1 MLKATAHNPAATLL
15 EGGRIIASFGR
26 RYLVE
31 LPDDTILDCV
41 TRGKRSDLACGDFVT
56 VRPSSPGAGVIE
68 TTVPRTTLLYRSDA
82 YRQKLIAANVTQVI
96 VVAAS
101 TPEVHEDLVN
111 RCLAAAEHGGMSALI
126 VFNKC
131 DLPLSAAART
141 GMELYARLGYRLL
154 TLSAKTDVAPLV
166 PHLEHHIS
174 VLVGQSGVGK
184 STIVN
189 RLVPAAAARVAE
201 LSAALGAGRHTTTHA
216 RLYHLD
222 ADSHIID
229 SPGMQE
235 FGLYHLDADE
245 LAHSFVEFRPLLG
258 ACRFRNCRH
267 LQEPGCAITAA
278 CDAGTLSSRRVASYR
293 KLAVEI
299 THHPGWK

>member
-1 MLKATAHNPAATLL
+1 MKAGAKKQSDAPAVT
-15 EGGRIIASFGR
+15 GRIIASFGR

-31 LPDDTILDCV
+31 LPDATILDCV
-41 TRGKRSDLACGDFVT
+41 TRGKRSDLACGDCVT
-56 VRPSSPGAGVIE
+56 VSSSSPGAGVIE

-96 VVAAS
+96 VVAA
-101 TPEVHEDLVN
+101 TAPEIHEDLVN

-126 VFNKC
+126 VLNKC
-131 DLPLSAAART
+131 DLPQSAAALAGT
-141 GMELYARLGYRLL
+141 ALYTQLGYRLL
-154 TLSAKTDVAPLV
+154 TLSAKEDITPLI
-166 PHLEHHIS
+166 PHLERHVS

-189 RLVPAAAARVAE
+189 RLLPEAAARVAE
-201 LSAALGAGRHTTTHA
+201 LSAALGSGRHTTTHA
-216 RLYHLD
+216 QLYHLD

-235 FGLYHLDADE
+235 FGLHHLTADE

-258 ACRFRNCRH
+258 TCRFRNCRH
-267 LQEPGCAITAA
+267 LKEPGCAITAA
-278 CDAGTLSSRRVASYR
+278 CDAGSINNRRVASYR

>member
-1 MLKATAHNPAATLL
+1 MKTGAKKQIDAPS
-15 EGGRIIASFGR
+15 GPGRIVASFGR
-26 RYLVE
+26 RHLVE
-31 LPDDTILDCV
+31 MSDAAILDCV
-41 TRGKRSDLACGDFVT
+41 TRGKRSDLACGDMVT
-56 VRPSSPGAGVIE
+56 VSPSSPGAGVIE

-96 VVAAS
+96 VVAAAA
-101 TPEVHEDLVN
+101 PEVHEDLVN

-131 DLPLSAAART
+131 DLPQSAAARA
-141 GMELYARLGYRLL
+141 GMALYTQLGYRMLA
-154 TLSAKTDVAPLV
+154 LSAKEDISPLI
-166 PHLEHHIS
+166 PHLEKNIS

-189 RLVPAAAARVAE
+189 RLMPTAVARVAE
-201 LSAALGAGRHTTTHA
+201 LSVALGSGRHTTTHA
-216 RLYHLD
+216 QMYHLN
-222 ADSHIID
+222 AESHIID

-235 FGLYHLDADE
+235 FGLHHLDADE
-245 LAHSFVEFRPLLG
+245 LAQSFVEFRPLLG
-258 ACRFRNCRH
+258 NCRFRNCRH
-267 LQEPGCAITAA
+267 LQEPDCAITAA
-278 CDAGTLSSRRVASYR
+278 CEAGILSKRRVATYR

>member
-1 MLKATAHNPAATLL
+1 MKAGAKKQPDAPAGT
-15 EGGRIIASFGR
+15 GRIIASFGR

-31 LPDDTILDCV
+31 LPDAAILDCV
-41 TRGKRSDLACGDFVT
+41 TRGKRSDLACGDVVK
-56 VRPSSPGAGVIE
+56 VRQDSPGAGVIE

-96 VVAAS
+96 VVAAAV
-101 TPEVHEDLVN
+101 PEVHEDLVN
-111 RCLAAAEHGGMSALI
+111 RCLAAAEQGGMSTLI

-131 DLPLSAAART
+131 DLPQSAAARA
-141 GMELYARLGYRLL
+141 GLALYTQLGYRLL
-154 TLSAKTDVAPLV
+154 ELSAKADIAPLM
-166 PHLEHHIS
+166 PHLDHQIS

-189 RLVPAAAARVAE
+189 RLLPAAAARVAD
-201 LSAALGAGRHTTTHA
+201 LSVALGSGRHTTTHA
-216 RLYHLD
+216 QMYHLD
-222 ADSHIID
+222 PDSHIID

-235 FGLYHLDADE
+235 FGLHHLGADE

-267 LQEPGCAITAA
+267 LQEPDCAITAA
-278 CDAGTLSSRRVASYR
+278 CDAGTINSRRLASYR

>member
-1 MLKATAHNPAATLL
+1 MKTSAKKLPDTPAAT
-15 EGGRIIASFGR
+15 GRIVASYGR

-31 LPDDTILDCV
+31 LPDATVLDCV
-41 TRGKRSDLACGDFVT
+41 TRGKRSDLACGDRVA
-56 VRPSSPGAGVIE
+56 VRLSSPGAGVIE
-68 TTVPRTTLLYRSDA
+68 TTLPRTTLLYRSDA

-96 VVAAS
+96 VVAA
-101 TPEVHEDLVN
+101 TMPEIHEDLVN

-126 VFNKC
+126 VLNKY
-131 DLPLSAAART
+131 DLPQSGSARAAIT
-141 GMELYARLGYRLL
+141 LYTQLGYRLL
-154 TLSAKTDVAPLV
+154 TLSAKEDVAPLI
-166 PHLEHHIS
+166 PCLGNQIS

-189 RLVPAAAARVAE
+189 RLLPEAAARVAE
-201 LSAALGAGRHTTTHA
+201 LSVALGAGRHTTTHA
-216 RLYHLD
+216 QLYHLD

-235 FGLYHLDADE
+235 FGLHHLNADE

-258 ACRFRNCRH
+258 SCRFRNCRH

-278 CDAGTLSSRRVASYR
+278 CDAGTINSRRIASYR

>member
-1 MLKATAHNPAATLL
+1 MSPGAKKPPGEPAAS
-15 EGGRIIASFGR
+15 GRIVASFGR

-31 LPDDTILDCV
+31 LPDAVVLDCV
-41 TRGKRSDLACGDFVT
+41 TRGKRSDLACGDIVE

-68 TTVPRTTLLYRSDA
+68 ATLPRATLLYRSDA

-96 VVAAS
+96 VVAA
-101 TPEVHEDLVN
+101 TAPEIHEDLVN
-111 RCLAAAEHGGMSALI
+111 RCLAAAEHGGMSTLI
-126 VFNKC
+126 AFNKC
-131 DLPLSAAART
+131 DLPQGDAARAA
-141 GMELYARLGYRLL
+141 MALYTQLGYRLL
-154 TLSAKTDVAPLV
+154 PLSAKENIAPLV
-166 PHLEHHIS
+166 PYLARHTS

-189 RLVPAAAARVAE
+189 RLLPQAAARVAE
-201 LSAALGAGRHTTTHA
+201 LSAALGSGRHTTTHA
-216 RLYHLD
+216 QLYHLD

-235 FGLYHLDADE
+235 FGLHHLNADE

-258 ACRFRNCRH
+258 NCRFRNCRH
-267 LQEPGCAITAA
+267 LQEPGCAIAAA
-278 CDAGTLSSRRVASYR
+278 CDAGTISSRRIASYR

>member
-1 MLKATAHNPAATLL
+1 LKAGAKKPSDAPAGT
-15 EGGRIIASFGR
+15 GWIIASFGR

-31 LPDDTILDCV
+31 LPDATILDCV
-41 TRGKRSDLACGDFVT
+41 TRGKRSDLACGDRVT
-56 VRPSSPGAGVIE
+56 VRTDSPGTGVIE
-68 TTVPRTTLLYRSDA
+68 STMPRTTLLYRSDA

-96 VVAAS
+96 VVAAAV
-101 TPEVHEDLVN
+101 PEVHEDLVN
-111 RCLAAAEHGGMSALI
+111 RCLAAAEQGGMRTLI
-126 VFNKC
+126 VFNKS
-131 DLPLSAAART
+131 DLPHSAAARA
-141 GMELYARLGYRLL
+141 GMGLYTQLGYRLL
-154 TLSAKTDVAPLV
+154 ELSAKADIAPLM
-166 PHLEHHIS
+166 PHLEHHVS

-189 RLVPAAAARVAE
+189 RLLPAAAARVAE
-201 LSAALGAGRHTTTHA
+201 LSAALGSGRHTTTHA
-216 RLYHLD
+216 RLYHLN
-222 ADSHIID
+222 ADSHVID

-235 FGLYHLDADE
+235 FGLHHLDADE

-258 ACRFRNCRH
+258 HCRFRNCRH

-278 CDAGTLSSRRVASYR
+278 CDAGAINSRRVASYR